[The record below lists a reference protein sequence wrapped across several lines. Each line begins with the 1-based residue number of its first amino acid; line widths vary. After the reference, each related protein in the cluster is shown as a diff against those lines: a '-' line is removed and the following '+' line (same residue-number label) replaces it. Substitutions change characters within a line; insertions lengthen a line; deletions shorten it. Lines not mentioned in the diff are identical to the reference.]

1 MRTMLLAAYVGI
13 ALLLMLYVLWQY
25 LKADEDGVDTW
36 LISMSLGLIWP
47 LLAVTETVAR
57 IIEYRDKLLNND
69 KEA

>member
-1 MRTMLLAAYVGI
+1 MLLAAYVGI